1 MKTKHFLFVSLLV
14 LAVLLSACGPAVAP
28 ATVDSNSLNVSG
40 SGTVYLAPNIARIYV
55 GVHTE
60 DADIAKA
67 LEKNNAQA
75 QTVVNA
81 LTAMGVALED
91 IQTSNFNIWS
101 MEDYDDVGQ
110 AYTKYTV
117 DNNVYVTVRDLSK
130 LGKLLSTV
138 VSSGANNINSINFD
152 VADKTAAMAQ
162 ARQLA
167 MANASTLAAE
177 LAQTAGL
184 SLDGIKNITYSDY
197 SPSPYYGMGGGAAPE
212 AMSSVPIQPGQLE
225 ISVSVNVTYG
235 IK

>member
-1 MKTKHFLFVSLLV
+1 MKTKQYLIVTVLV

-28 ATVDSNSLNVSG
+28 ATGDSNSLNVSG

-67 LEKNNAQA
+67 LAENNAQA
-75 QTVVNA
+75 QAVVNA

-101 MEDYDDVGQ
+101 MEDFNDVGQ
-110 AYTKYTV
+110 SYTKYTV
-117 DNNVYVTVRDLSK
+117 DNNVYVTVRDLTK
-130 LGKLLSTV
+130 LGELLSTV

-167 MANASTLAAE
+167 MANANTLAEE
-177 LAQTAGL
+177 LAQTAGV
-184 SLDGIKNITYSDY
+184 SLDGIKNITYSEY
-197 SPSPYYGMGGGAAPE
+197 SPSPYYGMGGSAAPE
-212 AMSSVPIQPGQLE
+212 AVSSVPIQPGQLE
-225 ISVSVNVTYG
+225 ITVSVNVTYG